1 MRSMAKVSQKALIL
15 PGAGARGAYQVG
27 VLKAIASFLPK
38 RASNPFSIISGTSA
52 GAINAAVLA
61 SRASRFHS
69 AVSEM
74 EHVWANFTTEQV
86 YRADNWTMMKS
97 SFHWLAAFFLGGLGV
112 RNPESLLDN
121 QPLREL
127 LERNINF
134 DHIGRS
140 IKKGHIN
147 ALAITASAYSSS
159 RSVTFF
165 EGVESLA
172 SWDRVRRAGK
182 SSKLGVEHLM
192 ASSAVPFIF
201 PPVMIGG
208 EYFGDG
214 AMRHRTPL
222 SSAIRLGADR
232 ILVIG
237 VRDELPDP
245 EPDAETPADPPSFG
259 HLSGYILDALFMD
272 GLSTDL
278 EQLNQINR
286 MLERLNQ
293 DSRSSETQ
301 FRSLSTL
308 IVLPKEDLR
317 KVAARHVQEL
327 PKVLRLL
334 LQGPGKAKKSDM
346 RLVSYLLFESGFTR
360 ELISMGYHDAMEIEQ
375 DLRAFLFD

>member
-1 MRSMAKVSQKALIL
+1 MAKVSQKALIL

-61 SRASRFHS
+61 SRSSRFHS

-286 MLERLNQ
+286 MLERLDQ

>member
-1 MRSMAKVSQKALIL
+1 MAKVSQKALIL

-61 SRASRFHS
+61 SRSSRFHS

-245 EPDAETPADPPSFG
+245 EPDAETPADSPSFG